1 MEGATSEQQ
10 RTPAHGSATT
20 LDSPLSSPEIEITE
34 PEDMRNEAMDSIQ
47 LIDDEEDDSSVRSL
61 IGDFPYADRRTPVE
75 AVQLMLDHFAKAE
88 PIMHDVLRLL
98 SQWLAQHLTTIEHL
112 ATERHRINP
121 EYRELVGDLAAAV
134 WHLVG
139 RRYDLGLDL
148 SLSTLSSLFHQLFSN
163 YVRLCSQLLDVD
175 IATLRSART
184 DRPFPASDLLSPRHV
199 RVVEV
204 LFRPYIT
211 VPIWNT
217 LRNHYGMS
225 VEGMHGNLIQIFA
238 GAPEKGVQ
246 RLAEMSELLI
256 AKCEPSRLWEVLSD
270 FVRLVGCLAIRC
282 RVLYASICN
291 GRREIPPPSAWA
303 SFPKDSFGFFEA
315 INGKL
320 QATLE
325 TQTSSLPTDFC
336 ELAVSELGNLVYA
349 IATMNIELVDNL
361 RQSLLGNFVVA
372 PEDVDDVPI
381 LLSFAWRFKILLSF
395 IRKGSLMLRIKGVDT
410 MNDQLVQVYKK
421 YVDHQT
427 GRERLVP
434 RFLAA
439 FLLEEKVT
447 NYLVGVDSHSQLITR
462 SGNIVGFLAV
472 TQRYSEKETD
482 IIWNTVAKSPDP
494 EIVTAALT
502 MLEKIFELL
511 SCQDL
516 LYLCTKVNEMPLSAF
531 NLDMQT
537 FTFSLFN
544 AIRRKPQILHHT
556 LPIEPYRICVRLLQ
570 EILAGP
576 TMNSDGRSLLGLI
589 HKELSQITQLGISDS
604 DRYKIYEDC
613 AEQIHERTPYAA
625 GSAQAVLH
633 CLEAWDSPTDQEF
646 LFEKL
651 DMMRL
656 LTEEYCLFVDHHR
669 AGERSLSLPGTLR
682 PRLDGLLRLLFE
694 KQKSV
699 PPEIENALWQ
709 RLVGRYS
716 LNSDAREMAWSLLA
730 TYMEEH
736 VLRQGGVHELIDR
749 CLNVHLRDTDP
760 MLFTLGVRAFLEAG
774 IRYSIQVRPAVAK
787 SEIPLLRQ
795 QWHIIMTAPDDIAK
809 VLITGLIDCYIGTD
823 CPWNADASVAEAAH
837 VALVKQC
844 LDPSNLTG
852 SDLEPVRKLQILH
865 ELSTRVKPLHNVD
878 QVLGRSGSPSFELAN
893 GNPVQIPLQVHDGGQ
908 QSRCI
913 IVQVGDLVT
922 AGELSK
928 HIAKLTDFVDYQV
941 YAHGQLLDMQ
951 QLSNKTIRASGIGN
965 KGASARVGRP
975 AVEREILEH
984 ADMLY
989 EFLDA
994 DDALSDVAFRLLHN
1008 MPTLAPAQ
1016 RLVDRESM
1024 STTDLL
1030 PKGKFYKTL
1039 YMLDVL
1045 QRSLDEQLQRAVADE
1060 ALILQGVQLL
1070 VQALMDGNSTK
1081 EILNPASKQRYAF
1094 PNLLPLSEQSFG
1106 GTPANAK
1113 LKVLRTDMNSSLSH
1127 ERGLQV
1133 TKKTLECLLKFL
1145 RERPNTDVSASYFAN
1160 PTGLVDTLLSILS
1173 AIAQSRSQDVV
1184 VVGRDTYCV
1193 ILEASRLNRSVWEAF
1208 VSRADVV
1215 EMHRMLLLHADAG
1228 LQSAVAACVQRLC
1241 EDRQLNVLSQE
1252 EVASFYWKILLAV
1265 LPSIFERPQCSE
1277 PLLSIAPEIVIIR
1290 STSGSFEEDIE
1301 MAFKTWSSGLLEHQ
1315 FDVVRRFSSDL
1326 GVVADYF
1333 QFGADSII
1341 VGLAKLLR
1349 TCLRCMKS
1357 EYKRLPRT
1365 GTCLEEV
1372 PDHLVLN
1379 LKRFDFDMTQNIRFK
1394 INDTFEFPRKID
1406 MSAYRIEQFF
1416 EPKVPTPEDCF
1427 ELVGVLVHL
1436 GSAENGHYYSFIRQR
1451 PYLEGEED
1459 KWINFNDDRAET
1471 FDPKRLAK
1479 ECFGGSFSK
1488 GTAYMLFYQRSST
1501 INNSDGV
1508 LFDPVFGTPPKVAL
1522 PAPLESQIMQ
1532 SNEQLLRKDFLRQ
1545 PNHAQFVRKLLAK
1558 YTYVSKGVCSE
1569 DLQIEKQVMYL
1580 ALQQLDVATS
1590 FLEDEFEGTMK
1601 ALKNLMV
1608 AQPKCL
1614 RLYVEWI
1621 GENQWT
1627 VCNLLLRCASWK
1639 VRDGFAAFTSW
1650 SVERLKDNGEP
1661 NFYGNNVSEVSEDGT
1676 LGLDQPNS
1684 AYLVVLNSLHACWMR
1699 LCDNGMGWDSYFGLL
1714 CSLAGPKFQPEATG
1728 LFLVWEFLADCLEL
1742 LTIDSGADS
1751 RRNHKLVWRAMRSK
1765 TMMKFQHN
1773 RLIEFVY
1780 ILLQHVDLGS
1790 PPLDS
1795 HAERE
1800 QYSATEKLPLLVF
1813 ERERLFIWDEDPS
1826 IEHWAVPLLEYKK
1839 SESVRNEALTLVKD
1853 LFSSSRYAS
1862 DPETLQIR
1870 AWAARSLASAI
1881 IKGFRNVTRS
1891 NSEALIYAMLECQS
1905 LLVSIVEATGPEAE
1919 GLRATQDQA
1928 IIARCRQSFEDS
1940 TTKDDFFAETSD
1952 EYETD
1957 GPWEDDLD
1965 AADE

>member
-1 MEGATSEQQ
+1 MSGLSKSCFDRTSPFQSGIRYAT
-10 RTPAHGSATT
+10 
-20 LDSPLSSPEIEITE
+20 IT
-34 PEDMRNEAMDSIQ
+34 
-47 LIDDEEDDSSVRSL
+47 
-61 IGDFPYADRRTPVE
+61 
-75 AVQLMLDHFAKAE
+75 
-88 PIMHDVLRLL
+88 
-98 SQWLAQHLTTIEHL
+98 
-112 ATERHRINP
+112 
-121 EYRELVGDLAAAV
+121 
-134 WHLVG
+134 
-139 RRYDLGLDL
+139 
-148 SLSTLSSLFHQLFSN
+148 
-163 YVRLCSQLLDVD
+163 
-175 IATLRSART
+175 
-184 DRPFPASDLLSPRHV
+184 
-199 RVVEV
+199 
-204 LFRPYIT
+204 
-211 VPIWNT
+211 
-217 LRNHYGMS
+217 
-225 VEGMHGNLIQIFA
+225 IFA

-965 KGASARVGRP
+965 K
-975 AVEREILEH
+975 
-984 ADMLY
+984 
-989 EFLDA
+989 
-994 DDALSDVAFRLLHN
+994 
-1008 MPTLAPAQ
+1008 
-1016 RLVDRESM
+1016 
-1024 STTDLL
+1024 
-1030 PKGKFYKTL
+1030 
-1039 YMLDVL
+1039 
-1045 QRSLDEQLQRAVADE
+1045 
-1060 ALILQGVQLL
+1060 
-1070 VQALMDGNSTK
+1070 
-1081 EILNPASKQRYAF
+1081 
-1094 PNLLPLSEQSFG
+1094 
-1106 GTPANAK
+1106 
-1113 LKVLRTDMNSSLSH
+1113 
-1127 ERGLQV
+1127 
-1133 TKKTLECLLKFL
+1133 
-1145 RERPNTDVSASYFAN
+1145 
-1160 PTGLVDTLLSILS
+1160 
-1173 AIAQSRSQDVV
+1173 
-1184 VVGRDTYCV
+1184 
-1193 ILEASRLNRSVWEAF
+1193 
-1208 VSRADVV
+1208 
-1215 EMHRMLLLHADAG
+1215 
-1228 LQSAVAACVQRLC
+1228 
-1241 EDRQLNVLSQE
+1241 
-1252 EVASFYWKILLAV
+1252 
-1265 LPSIFERPQCSE
+1265 
-1277 PLLSIAPEIVIIR
+1277 
-1290 STSGSFEEDIE
+1290 
-1301 MAFKTWSSGLLEHQ
+1301 
-1315 FDVVRRFSSDL
+1315 
-1326 GVVADYF
+1326 
-1333 QFGADSII
+1333 
-1341 VGLAKLLR
+1341 
-1349 TCLRCMKS
+1349 
-1357 EYKRLPRT
+1357 
-1365 GTCLEEV
+1365 
-1372 PDHLVLN
+1372 
-1379 LKRFDFDMTQNIRFK
+1379 
-1394 INDTFEFPRKID
+1394 
-1406 MSAYRIEQFF
+1406 
-1416 EPKVPTPEDCF
+1416 
-1427 ELVGVLVHL
+1427 
-1436 GSAENGHYYSFIRQR
+1436 
-1451 PYLEGEED
+1451 
-1459 KWINFNDDRAET
+1459 
-1471 FDPKRLAK
+1471 
-1479 ECFGGSFSK
+1479 
-1488 GTAYMLFYQRSST
+1488 
-1501 INNSDGV
+1501 
-1508 LFDPVFGTPPKVAL
+1508 
-1522 PAPLESQIMQ
+1522 
-1532 SNEQLLRKDFLRQ
+1532 
-1545 PNHAQFVRKLLAK
+1545 
-1558 YTYVSKGVCSE
+1558 
-1569 DLQIEKQVMYL
+1569 
-1580 ALQQLDVATS
+1580 
-1590 FLEDEFEGTMK
+1590 
-1601 ALKNLMV
+1601 
-1608 AQPKCL
+1608 
-1614 RLYVEWI
+1614 
-1621 GENQWT
+1621 
-1627 VCNLLLRCASWK
+1627 
-1639 VRDGFAAFTSW
+1639 
-1650 SVERLKDNGEP
+1650 
-1661 NFYGNNVSEVSEDGT
+1661 
-1676 LGLDQPNS
+1676 
-1684 AYLVVLNSLHACWMR
+1684 
-1699 LCDNGMGWDSYFGLL
+1699 
-1714 CSLAGPKFQPEATG
+1714 
-1728 LFLVWEFLADCLEL
+1728 
-1742 LTIDSGADS
+1742 
-1751 RRNHKLVWRAMRSK
+1751 
-1765 TMMKFQHN
+1765 
-1773 RLIEFVY
+1773 
-1780 ILLQHVDLGS
+1780 
-1790 PPLDS
+1790 
-1795 HAERE
+1795 
-1800 QYSATEKLPLLVF
+1800 
-1813 ERERLFIWDEDPS
+1813 
-1826 IEHWAVPLLEYKK
+1826 
-1839 SESVRNEALTLVKD
+1839 
-1853 LFSSSRYAS
+1853 
-1862 DPETLQIR
+1862 
-1870 AWAARSLASAI
+1870 
-1881 IKGFRNVTRS
+1881 
-1891 NSEALIYAMLECQS
+1891 
-1905 LLVSIVEATGPEAE
+1905 
-1919 GLRATQDQA
+1919 
-1928 IIARCRQSFEDS
+1928 
-1940 TTKDDFFAETSD
+1940 
-1952 EYETD
+1952 
-1957 GPWEDDLD
+1957 
-1965 AADE
+1965 

>member
-20 LDSPLSSPEIEITE
+20 PDSPLSSPEIEITE
-34 PEDMRNEAMDSIQ
+34 PEDMDHEAMDSIQ
-47 LIDDEEDDSSVRSL
+47 LIDEEEDDSSVGSL
-61 IGDFPYADRRTPVE
+61 IGNFPYADRRTPVE

-88 PIMHDVLRLL
+88 PMMHDVLRLL

-112 ATERHRINP
+112 ATERHRIDP

-134 WHLVG
+134 WHLIG
-139 RRYDLGLDL
+139 RR
-148 SLSTLSSLFHQLFSN
+148 
-163 YVRLCSQLLDVD
+163 
-175 IATLRSART
+175 SASI
-184 DRPFPASDLLSPRHV
+184 PVSKIV
-199 RVVEV
+199 
-204 LFRPYIT
+204 
-211 VPIWNT
+211 
-217 LRNHYGMS
+217 
-225 VEGMHGNLIQIFA
+225 
-238 GAPEKGVQ
+238 
-246 RLAEMSELLI
+246 
-256 AKCEPSRLWEVLSD
+256 
-270 FVRLVGCLAIRC
+270 
-282 RVLYASICN
+282 VLYASVCN
-291 GRREIPPPSAWA
+291 GRRDIPPPSAWA
-303 SFPKDSFGFFEA
+303 SFPQDSFGFFEA

-349 IATMNIELVDNL
+349 IATMNIELVHGL
-361 RQSLLGNFVVA
+361 RQSLLGKFVVE
-372 PEDVDDVPI
+372 PEDVDDIPV
-381 LLSFAWRFKILLSF
+381 LLSFAWRFKTLLSF

-531 NLDMQT
+531 NVDMQT

-544 AIRRKPQILHHT
+544 AVRRKPQILHRT

-576 TMNSDGRSLLGLI
+576 TMNSDGRSLLELI
-589 HKELSQITQLGISDS
+589 HKELSQITQLGTSDS

-646 LFEKL
+646 LFEKF

-669 AGERSLSLPGTLR
+669 DEERSLSLPGTLR
-682 PRLDGLLRLLFE
+682 SRLDGLLRLLFE

-699 PPEIENALWQ
+699 PPEIESALWQ
-709 RLVGRYS
+709 CLVGRYS

-736 VLRQGGVHELIDR
+736 ALRQGGVHELIDR
-749 CLNVHLRDTDP
+749 CLNIHLRDTDP
-760 MLFTLGVRAFLEAG
+760 MLFTLGIRAFLEAG
-774 IRYSIQVRPAVAK
+774 IRYNIQVRPAVAK

-795 QWHIIMTAPDDIAK
+795 QWHIIMTAPDDVAK
-809 VLITGLIDCYIGTD
+809 VLITGLIDCYTGTD
-823 CPWNADASVAEAAH
+823 CPWNTDASVAEAAH

-852 SDLEPVRKLQILH
+852 SDLEPIRKLQILH
-865 ELSTRVKPLHNVD
+865 ELSTRVKPMHNVD
-878 QVLGRSGSPSFELAN
+878 QVLGRSDSPSFELAN
-893 GNPVQIPLQVHDGGQ
+893 GVPVQFPLQVHDGGQ
-908 QSRCI
+908 QSRYI

-922 AGELSK
+922 AGELNK

-965 KGASARVGRP
+965 KGALLIRKLHNQSTTQTGASAGVGRP

-994 DDALSDVAFRLLHN
+994 DDTLSDVTFRLLHN

-1024 STTDLL
+1024 STTDFL

-1060 ALILQGVQLL
+1060 AFILQGVQLL
-1070 VQALMDGNSTK
+1070 VQALMDGKLTK
-1081 EILNPASKQRYAF
+1081 EIRNSA
-1094 PNLLPLSEQSFG
+1094 SEQ
-1106 GTPANAK
+1106 
-1113 LKVLRTDMNSSLSH
+1113 R
-1127 ERGLQV
+1127 
-1133 TKKTLECLLKFL
+1133 
-1145 RERPNTDVSASYFAN
+1145 
-1160 PTGLVDTLLSILS
+1160 
-1173 AIAQSRSQDVV
+1173 
-1184 VVGRDTYCV
+1184 
-1193 ILEASRLNRSVWEAF
+1193 
-1208 VSRADVV
+1208 
-1215 EMHRMLLLHADAG
+1215 
-1228 LQSAVAACVQRLC
+1228 
-1241 EDRQLNVLSQE
+1241 NVLSQE

-1265 LPSIFERPQCSE
+1265 LPSSFERPQCSE
-1277 PLLSIAPEIVIIR
+1277 PLLSIAPEIVTIR

-1301 MAFKTWSSGLLEHQ
+1301 VAFKTWSSGLLEHQ
-1315 FDVVRRFSSDL
+1315 FDV
-1326 GVVADYF
+1326 
-1333 QFGADSII
+1333 FGADSMI

-1365 GTCLEEV
+1365 GNLMAEIFSKILFPPPIPSEEQTGMFLILEHRTRSEVYDLVMDLCGDPQSYRLLVQLATHAFQSANFDKEEDYSQNTEISLRGLRDHVGLFNLGATCYQNSLLQQLFMNTRFRKFILEADVSSGNARQAQLVETQVLFANMQNTYCKAYDTWSFATRDGTQVHVQEDADEYFEALIGRWESQLGTTEAGQAMRSIFTGKLRHQTRPDCGHISDVLETFMTLPIAVKGKTTLEEGFQALVKGEVMEGGNEYKCEKCDGPNGQYQKRAFKRTCLEEV

-1406 MSAYRIEQFF
+1406 MSAYRIEQYL
-1416 EPKVPTPEDCF
+1416 EPKVPIPEDWF

-1558 YTYVSKGVCSE
+1558 YTYISKGICSE
-1569 DLQIEKQVMYL
+1569 DLQIEKQV
-1580 ALQQLDVATS
+1580 
-1590 FLEDEFEGTMK
+1590 
-1601 ALKNLMV
+1601 
-1608 AQPKCL
+1608 
-1614 RLYVEWI
+1614 
-1621 GENQWT
+1621 
-1627 VCNLLLRCASWK
+1627 
-1639 VRDGFAAFTSW
+1639 
-1650 SVERLKDNGEP
+1650 
-1661 NFYGNNVSEVSEDGT
+1661 
-1676 LGLDQPNS
+1676 
-1684 AYLVVLNSLHACWMR
+1684 
-1699 LCDNGMGWDSYFGLL
+1699 
-1714 CSLAGPKFQPEATG
+1714 
-1728 LFLVWEFLADCLEL
+1728 
-1742 LTIDSGADS
+1742 
-1751 RRNHKLVWRAMRSK
+1751 
-1765 TMMKFQHN
+1765 
-1773 RLIEFVY
+1773 
-1780 ILLQHVDLGS
+1780 
-1790 PPLDS
+1790 
-1795 HAERE
+1795 
-1800 QYSATEKLPLLVF
+1800 
-1813 ERERLFIWDEDPS
+1813 
-1826 IEHWAVPLLEYKK
+1826 
-1839 SESVRNEALTLVKD
+1839 
-1853 LFSSSRYAS
+1853 
-1862 DPETLQIR
+1862 
-1870 AWAARSLASAI
+1870 
-1881 IKGFRNVTRS
+1881 
-1891 NSEALIYAMLECQS
+1891 
-1905 LLVSIVEATGPEAE
+1905 
-1919 GLRATQDQA
+1919 
-1928 IIARCRQSFEDS
+1928 
-1940 TTKDDFFAETSD
+1940 
-1952 EYETD
+1952 
-1957 GPWEDDLD
+1957 
-1965 AADE
+1965 